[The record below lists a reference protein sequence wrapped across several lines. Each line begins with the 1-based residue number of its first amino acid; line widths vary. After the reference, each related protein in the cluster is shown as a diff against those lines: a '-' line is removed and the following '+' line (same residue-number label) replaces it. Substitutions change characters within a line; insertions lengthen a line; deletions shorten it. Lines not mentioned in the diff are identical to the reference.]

1 MQGLEKKGT
10 IMSLPFCCLRFIQTY
25 FFIGLMLTS
34 VAVQAQSTCYEI
46 VTLPSDGKFGGGDVP
61 GSKLIG
67 TTYGAGEGPGI
78 YIVADGGYRLYLNG
92 ELLSYDNAAGRVRF
106 IPMTFLPGKNAIS
119 IVGVNGQGAPGVL
132 MHLEELEKSHV
143 TSTGWKVLSNP
154 VDNNWKSRSYSDSAW
169 PAATVST
176 SGTLTTLPSG
186 GSLSAPA
193 FPTRSNAKWIWS
205 GSTRDNNVVLRYT
218 FEIKAVGFGAATTGG
233 DNSNIVIIKSEADFL
248 KYIKDPASMVM
259 LIPEGT
265 LDFRNMRIEK
275 NLQVCESAC
284 GAMGTYCG
292 NTPAL
297 PGLTYKRAL
306 MSEADCNKVSGKYI
320 FPYWWEQ
327 LVWVGSNKS
336 IIGMGRGASLR
347 GASFYSNQTVP
358 VKNLIFRNLKIWDV
372 NPHIVEAQGGITLDY
387 ATKLWVDHCSFKWI
401 SDGNDVS
408 NAKEVTY
415 SWNHWNGYN
424 EFQCN
429 GRDFYAAL
437 VSNSDVT
444 YDHIFWNG
452 GSGRNPKANVNA
464 RVHVLN
470 NYHKDNV
477 YYAVASNAPTAEVLV
492 EGNYF
497 DGVCFPTYKFSANAR
512 INCKNNIYIKTG
524 GFLVHNDLEKTEP
537 VDAVFTPPYDYH
549 ADLADSVRSLVTAR
563 AGAGALWATMPLYT
577 DAAGWKNTSPDVTIS
592 APSSTEVVVT
602 ATDGNGIGKVEFY
615 SGITKTGEV
624 QNAPYKLNVGADTC
638 TRSIVAKVYDTK
650 GLATMSLPVTLCRSL
665 IIHKYKVNKGPW
677 VTGTSATIHEGDT
690 IRFSPRP
697 STVLSAWSWK
707 GPGNYTASTREI
719 QLSKVS
725 SAQAGVYT
733 VTLSDGVGCSSSE
746 IFTLT
751 VTSPAKYT
759 LTTIATPSAGGAV
772 SGSGSYNSGDVVTV
786 KATPAAGY
794 TFTGWSGDATGT
806 SSSISVTMSSNKTVT
821 ANFELIKY
829 TLTATATPS
838 AGGTVSGG
846 GSYNSGDV
854 VTVKATPAA
863 GYTFTGWS
871 GDATG
876 TSSSIS
882 VTMNGSKTVTANFQ
896 LIKYTLTGTATPSAG
911 GTVSGSGSYNSGDVV
926 TVKATPSA
934 GYTFAGWSGDATGTS
949 SSITVTMT
957 SNKTVTANFQLIK
970 YTLTVTATPSAG
982 GTVSGSGSY
991 NSGDVVTVKAT
1002 PVAGYTFTGWSG
1014 DATGTSSSISVTM
1027 SGNKTVTANFQLIKY
1042 TLTATA
1048 TPSAGGTVSGAGSY
1062 NSGDVVTVKATPAA
1076 GYTFTGWSGDATGTS
1091 SSIAITM
1098 NGNKSVVANFQV
1110 KAPDKYTLTTIGSPV
1125 AGGTLSGGGSY
1136 TSGDVVTVKAT
1147 PAAGYTFTGWS
1158 GDATGTSSSVSVTMD
1173 GNKTVTANFQLIKY
1187 TLTATATP
1195 SAGGTVS
1202 GSGSYNSGDVVTVKA
1217 TPAAGYTFTGWSG
1230 DAAGTSPSVAITMNG
1245 NKSVVANFQVKAPD
1259 KYTLTT
1265 IGSPAAGGTLSG
1277 GGSYNSGDV
1286 VTVKAIPAAGY
1297 TFTGWSGDA
1306 TGTSSSISITMDGNK
1321 TVTAIFQLIKYTL
1334 TITATPAVGG
1344 AVSGAGS
1351 YNSGDVVTVKATP
1364 AAGYTFTGWS
1374 GDATGTSSSISVT
1387 MDGNKTVT
1395 AIFQLI
1401 KYTLTIT
1408 ATPAV
1413 GGTVSGAGSYNSGD
1427 AVTVKATPAAGY
1439 TFAGW
1444 SGDATGTSPSIAV
1457 TMNGNKS
1464 VVANFQV
1471 KAPDKYTL
1479 TTIGSPAAGGTLS
1492 GGGSYNSGDVVTV
1505 KATPAT
1511 GYTFTGWSGDATG
1524 TSPSITITM
1533 SSNKT
1538 VTANFQLIKYTLTVT
1553 ATPSAGGTVGGA
1565 GSYNSGDVVTVKATP
1580 AAGYI
1585 FTGWSGDAAGTS
1597 STVAITMNGNK
1608 SIAAN
1613 FQLKSPDKYTL
1624 TTTASPTAGGAVNGA
1639 GSYNAGDV
1647 VTVKAIPET
1656 GYIFTGWS
1664 GDASGIPP
1672 SITMKM
1678 DGNKSVVANF
1688 QLESP
1693 DKYILVTT
1701 GSPVEGGSVSGAG
1714 NYDAG
1719 TVVTLMVTPAT
1730 GYIFKG
1736 WSGDVVDTFPAI
1748 TITMNSDK
1756 SVTANFEEQSK
1767 ESVTVK
1773 PPKLFSPDSHGDAST
1788 ETWQIENAYL
1798 LDGAEIVVYNR
1809 QGQKVYSSIGYSSPW
1824 DGTSAGSPLP
1834 DGAYFYIIVYPDHK
1848 KQTGSVTIAR
1858 LN

>member
-78 YIVADGGYRLYLNG
+78 YIVADGGYRLYLND

-205 GSTRDNNVVLRYT
+205 GSTRDKNVVLRYT

-577 DAAGWKNTSPDVTIS
+577 DAAGWKNTAPDVTIS

-615 SGITKTGEV
+615 SGITKIGEV

-677 VTGTSATIHEGDT
+677 VTGASATVHEGDT

-719 QLSKVS
+719 QLAKVS

-759 LTTIATPSAGGAV
+759 LTTIATPSAGGTV
-772 SGSGSYNSGDVVTV
+772 SGAGSYNSGDVVTV
-786 KATPAAGY
+786 KATPA
-794 TFTGWSGDATGT
+794 
-806 SSSISVTMSSNKTVT
+806 
-821 ANFELIKY
+821 
-829 TLTATATPS
+829 
-838 AGGTVSGG
+838 
-846 GSYNSGDV
+846 
-854 VTVKATPAA
+854 
-863 GYTFTGWS
+863 
-871 GDATG
+871 
-876 TSSSIS
+876 
-882 VTMNGSKTVTANFQ
+882 
-896 LIKYTLTGTATPSAG
+896 
-911 GTVSGSGSYNSGDVV
+911 
-926 TVKATPSA
+926 
-934 GYTFAGWSGDATGTS
+934 
-949 SSITVTMT
+949 
-957 SNKTVTANFQLIK
+957 
-970 YTLTVTATPSAG
+970 
-982 GTVSGSGSY
+982 
-991 NSGDVVTVKAT
+991 
-1002 PVAGYTFTGWSG
+1002 AGYTFTGWSG

-1091 SSIAITM
+1091 SSIEITM

-1147 PAAGYTFTGWS
+1147 PAAGYTFTGWSGDATGTSPSVSVTMSGNKTVTANFQLIKYSLTVTATPAAGGTVSGAGSYNSGDVVTVKATPATGYIFTGWS

-1306 TGTSSSISITMDGNK
+1306 TGTSSSISI
-1321 TVTAIFQLIKYTL
+1321 
-1334 TITATPAVGG
+1334 
-1344 AVSGAGS
+1344 
-1351 YNSGDVVTVKATP
+1351 
-1364 AAGYTFTGWS
+1364 
-1374 GDATGTSSSISVT
+1374 T

-1624 TTTASPTAGGAVNGA
+1624 TTTASPAAGGVVNGSGSYNSGDVVTVKATPATGYTFTGWSGDANGTSSSIPITMNGNKSVTADFQLKSLDKYTLTTTASPTAGGAVSGA

-1664 GDASGIPP
+1664 GDASGISP

-1736 WSGDVVDTFPAI
+1736 WSGDVVDTSPAM